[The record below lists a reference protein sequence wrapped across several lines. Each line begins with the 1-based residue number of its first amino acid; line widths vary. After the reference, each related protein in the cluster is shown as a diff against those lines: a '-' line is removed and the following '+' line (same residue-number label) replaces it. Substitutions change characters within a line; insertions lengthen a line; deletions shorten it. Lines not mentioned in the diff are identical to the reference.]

1 MGRRGDGAGK
11 LVEWQRRLARFES
24 WQQTVAAF
32 CAAEQ
37 ISVPTFYVWKKR
49 LAAGSWSSNP
59 SASLVG
65 AMSPKVPLD
74 ATPGVASAIASPDG
88 DVVEV
93 ATLTEAANSTTA
105 PASNMPSLQ
114 SDTIPRANTR
124 RLRTRSRNA
133 KPERVSVRL
142 RLASSFPAA

>member
-1 MGRRGDGAGK
+1 MGWRGDGAGK

-32 CAAEQ
+32 CAAER

-49 LAAGSWSSNP
+49 LAAGSWGSNP
-59 SASLVG
+59 SELLVG
-65 AMSPKVPLD
+65 AMSRLVPC
-74 ATPGVASAIASPDG
+74 GVASNEETGNASPAG

-105 PASNMPSLQ
+105 IASNMPSLQ
-114 SDTIPRANTR
+114 SDTIPTR
-124 RLRTRSRNA
+124 RGRRRRRAVVRRKPANA
-133 KPERVSVRL
+133 TT
-142 RLASSFPAA
+142 AT